1 MNQARSEV
9 LPATD
14 ADINHQPPTNMGGVK
29 PGRMGFRTQSELSLE
44 LAGAFSVAYRHSWD
58 LPELTQYLAQ
68 SLHGFQLFL
77 HEKSLV

>member
-1 MNQARSEV
+1 
-9 LPATD
+9 
-14 ADINHQPPTNMGGVK
+14 
-29 PGRMGFRTQSELSLE
+29 MGFRTQSELSLE